1 MTPTIP
7 LHARVLGNSDA
18 PNLIVLH
25 GLLGTSDNWQT
36 LGKAYSA
43 THCVHLIDQRNH
55 GRSPHHDEHTYEAMA
70 FDLQQYFEENKLHT
84 ASVLGHSMGGKTALM
99 FAHLFPARIEKLIV
113 ADIASHSYLPHH
125 QAIFDAVQSAPLQQ
139 AADRNAI
146 QKHLQQQLNDPGV
159 VAFLMKNARR
169 RKEGGFQWRP
179 NVNVLSKALGAV
191 IGEVPL
197 ETNTLPTLVI
207 YGGQSNYVDDN
218 ALETFD
224 EACLQLD
231 THCISGA
238 GHWLHASHPD
248 EFKEVTLEF
257 LAS

>member
-113 ADIASHSYLPHH
+113 AYIASHSYLPHH

-191 IGEVPL
+191 VGEVPL

-207 YGGQSNYVDDN
+207 YGGQSNYVDDK

>member
-1 MTPTIP
+1 
-7 LHARVLGNSDA
+7 
-18 PNLIVLH
+18 
-25 GLLGTSDNWQT
+25 
-36 LGKAYSA
+36 
-43 THCVHLIDQRNH
+43 
-55 GRSPHHDEHTYEAMA
+55 MA

-191 IGEVPL
+191 VGEVPL

>member
-179 NVNVLSKALGAV
+179 NVNVLESTRRSCWRSSPRKQ
-191 IGEVPL
+191 IPC
-197 ETNTLPTLVI
+197 P
-207 YGGQSNYVDDN
+207 
-218 ALETFD
+218 
-224 EACLQLD
+224 
-231 THCISGA
+231 
-238 GHWLHASHPD
+238 HWSSMEGNPIM
-248 EFKEVTLEF
+248 
-257 LAS
+257 

>member
-1 MTPTIP
+1 
-7 LHARVLGNSDA
+7 
-18 PNLIVLH
+18 
-25 GLLGTSDNWQT
+25 
-36 LGKAYSA
+36 
-43 THCVHLIDQRNH
+43 
-55 GRSPHHDEHTYEAMA
+55 MA

-146 QKHLQQQLNDPGV
+146 QKHLQQQLNDPSV

-191 IGEVPL
+191 VGEVPL

-231 THCISGA
+231 TQCISGA